1 MRNLRLFV
9 ERGVGH
15 APARTYGSGAE
26 PLPRL
31 AAAST
36 EPLSAL
42 ESQAWRR
49 LCPMVA
55 ESRRR
60 AAPAADIAGVTWF
73 ADPSLLNAWTDF
85 IAVAQTW
92 DRPGDSAGDSP
103 GNAAVRGDARTLA
116 EDIVSYGRDVAPELY
131 RRLAALLAPLQGRA
145 PSLEEARASQAI
157 LETLSRAAEARAR
170 RAGALGGSI
179 APLARAAG
187 RLGAAL
193 VARQRNPAVRVVLP
207 HVPGMCLAY
216 DDQGFACASDMA
228 TFDKRQSWM
237 LEPSGE
243 AYVLVSA
250 ADPWRVLI
258 VDQDPGL
265 IPLTRR
271 PPPFTF
277 ADSGPRPRV
286 ARRDEAP
293 ADAARF
299 LVSLTADLYLQNV
312 SYQTLALECP
322 GDGGWRH
329 GAPVVTRLKRGGA
342 AQRWAFEPP
351 LRSRQELI
359 FHDVVAPAAA
369 HGLEVGGLARL
380 QDDWMAIADDLR
392 AGAGQIL
399 RCAERDQP
407 CAATGSI
414 VDVLDGW
421 RRLAAEARNASTDL
435 GG

>member
-1 MRNLRLFV
+1 MRNLRLFA
-9 ERGVGH
+9 ERGAGQ
-15 APARTYGSGAE
+15 ALARSYGSGAE

-31 AAAST
+31 AVAST
-36 EPLSAL
+36 EPLPAL
-42 ESQAWRR
+42 ETEAWRR

-60 AAPAADIAGVTWF
+60 AAPAADIARVTWF
-73 ADPSLLNAWTDF
+73 SDPSLLNAWADF
-85 IAVAQTW
+85 DAAAKAW
-92 DRPGDSAGDSP
+92 DAPGDAS
-103 GNAAVRGDARTLA
+103 VRGDARTLA
-116 EDIVSYGRDVAPELY
+116 EDVVSYGRDVAPELY
-131 RRLAALLAPLQGRA
+131 RRLAALLAPLKGRA

-179 APLARAAG
+179 APLARAAA

-193 VARQRNPAVRVVLP
+193 VARERNPAVRIVLP
-207 HVPGMCLAY
+207 HVPGMCLSY
-216 DDQGFACASDMA
+216 DDEGLACASDMA

-250 ADPWRVLI
+250 ADPERVLI
-258 VDQDPGL
+258 VDQDPDL
-265 IPLTRR
+265 IPLTRT

-277 ADSGPRPRV
+277 ADRGPRPRV

-322 GDGGWRH
+322 GEDGWRH

-359 FHDVVAPAAA
+359 FHDVVAPAAS
-369 HGLEVGGLARL
+369 HGLEVGGLGRL

-407 CAATGSI
+407 FAATGSV

-435 GG
+435 VG